1 MVMKQTKQ
9 TNILAGA
16 AVIKVLEAWGV
27 DHLYGIPGGSI
38 NSIMDAL
45 SAERDRIHYIQV
57 RHEEVGA
64 MAAAADAKLTGKI
77 GVCFGSA
84 GPGGTHLMNGL
95 YDAREDHVPVLALI
109 GQFGTTGMNMD
120 TFQEMN
126 ENPIYADVAD
136 YNVTAVN
143 AATLPHVIDEAIRRA
158 YAHQGVAAVQIPVD
172 LPWQQIPAEDWY
184 ASANSYQTPLLPEPD
199 VQAVTRLT
207 QTLLAAERP
216 LIYYGIGARKAGKEL
231 EQLSKT
237 LKIPLMST
245 YPAKGIVADRYPA
258 YLGSANR
265 VAQKPANEALAQAD
279 VVLFVGNNYPFAEV
293 SKAFKNTR
301 YFLQIDIDPAKLGKR
316 HKTDIAVLADAQK
329 TLAAILAQVSERES
343 TPWWQANLANVKN
356 WRAYLAS
363 LEDKQEG
370 PLQAYQVLR
379 AVNKIAEPDAI
390 YSIDVGDI
398 NLNANRHLKLT
409 PSNRHITSNL
419 FATMGVGIPGAIAAK
434 LNYPERQVFN
444 LAGDGGASMTMQ
456 DLATQVQYHLPV
468 INVVFTN
475 CQYGFIKDEQEDTN
489 QNDFIGVEFNDID
502 FSKIA
507 DGVHMQAFRVNKI
520 EQLPDVFEQAKAI
533 AQHEPVLI
541 DAVITGDRPLPAEKL
556 RLDSAMSSA
565 ADIEAFKQ
573 RYEAQDLQPLST
585 YLKQFGLDD
594 LQHQIGQG
602 GF

>member
-57 RHEEVGA
+57 R
-64 MAAAADAKLTGKI
+64 
-77 GVCFGSA
+77 
-84 GPGGTHLMNGL
+84 
-95 YDAREDHVPVLALI
+95 REDHVPVLALI

-158 YAHQGVAAVQIPVD
+158 YAHQGVAVVQIPVD

-398 NLNANRHLKLT
+398 NLLSLI
-409 PSNRHITSNL
+409 HI
-419 FATMGVGIPGAIAAK
+419 
-434 LNYPERQVFN
+434 
-444 LAGDGGASMTMQ
+444 
-456 DLATQVQYHLPV
+456 
-468 INVVFTN
+468 
-475 CQYGFIKDEQEDTN
+475 
-489 QNDFIGVEFNDID
+489 
-502 FSKIA
+502 
-507 DGVHMQAFRVNKI
+507 
-520 EQLPDVFEQAKAI
+520 
-533 AQHEPVLI
+533 
-541 DAVITGDRPLPAEKL
+541 
-556 RLDSAMSSA
+556 
-565 ADIEAFKQ
+565 
-573 RYEAQDLQPLST
+573 
-585 YLKQFGLDD
+585 
-594 LQHQIGQG
+594 
-602 GF
+602 

>member
-1 MVMKQTKQ
+1 
-9 TNILAGA
+9 
-16 AVIKVLEAWGV
+16 
-27 DHLYGIPGGSI
+27 
-38 NSIMDAL
+38 
-45 SAERDRIHYIQV
+45 
-57 RHEEVGA
+57 
-64 MAAAADAKLTGKI
+64 
-77 GVCFGSA
+77 
-84 GPGGTHLMNGL
+84 
-95 YDAREDHVPVLALI
+95 
-109 GQFGTTGMNMD
+109 
-120 TFQEMN
+120 
-126 ENPIYADVAD
+126 
-136 YNVTAVN
+136 
-143 AATLPHVIDEAIRRA
+143 
-158 YAHQGVAAVQIPVD
+158 
-172 LPWQQIPAEDWY
+172 
-184 ASANSYQTPLLPEPD
+184 
-199 VQAVTRLT
+199 
-207 QTLLAAERP
+207 
-216 LIYYGIGARKAGKEL
+216 
-231 EQLSKT
+231 
-237 LKIPLMST
+237 MST

-585 YLKQFGLDD
+585 YLKQFV
-594 LQHQIGQG
+594 
-602 GF
+602 F